1 MSNQTETTTFVLDVD
16 ATKADAKVAET
27 RAHMEK
33 EVGGVGSALD
43 RLGTQAKALQQKM
56 APAAAAISGVSAAL
70 GDSAGAAGKAIA
82 AVGQMV
88 AAFGAGGPFAV
99 AIVAATLAVNK
110 LQQSWDD
117 TIAAQDRALNAQYA
131 GLAKSVALAGASRA
145 ALDSARERL
154 ASSTGATTKDSF
166 TGLNEDFKPL
176 IAAAEARVALL
187 RKNIGIDGTSVD
199 ELNAQISDLGMSAAD
214 VLEQNRRN
222 RESQIKIGD
231 REVAQLKEALQLN
244 KDALRVE
251 RQVARAAADKP
262 VAKKAL
268 TAKELA
274 RPMSISEDSAMWAA
288 VEDARLQREG
298 EKMVVMWEMHD
309 DEIERT
315 KMIHNQKIESAARWY
330 TIELEMAED
339 AEKKKKELESKASD
353 ERKKQTENDAEAYG
367 QMSADALTK
376 GAQSA
381 ASLVLALQEAKTK
394 AAEEAKEG
402 IVSGLDYEKIA
413 YAKFLSEAAASAGGF
428 VQLEGAKILATGI
441 SGALGSAGLNPLS
454 IAQIAGGTALIG
466 AGVAIQQGG
475 PSAVNALLGIS
486 GSASGGASGGASK
499 KATSSSGVNRGSGS
513 GGAAA
518 GGGGGLVVN
527 LTYGVTG
534 PNPDE
539 TARVINRALRAGKDN
554 GGFQ

>member
-145 ALDSARERL
+145 AVDSARERL

-166 TGLNEDFKPL
+166 TGLNEEFKPL

-187 RKNIGIDGTSVD
+187 RKNIRIDGTSVD

-251 RQVARAAADKP
+251 KQVARAAADKP

-288 VEDARLQREG
+288 VEDARLKSEG
-298 EKMVVMWEMHD
+298 EKSAVMWEMHD

-315 KMIHNQKIESAARWY
+315 KMMSNQKIESAARWY
-330 TIELEMAED
+330 AVDLEMAEA
-339 AEKKKKELESKASD
+339 AEKAKTDIANKALD
-353 ERKKQTENDAEAYG
+353 QRTKDAEAYG
-367 QMSADALTK
+367 QISAGLVMQAMQ
-376 GAQSA
+376 GA
-381 ASLVLALQEAKTK
+381 ASVVTAGITSGQDGAKVALA
-394 AAEEAKEG
+394 
-402 IVSGLDYEKIA
+402 S
-413 YAKFLSEAAASAGGF
+413 FLSEASTSAGGF
-428 VQLEGAKILATGI
+428 VALEGAKILATGI
-441 SGALGSAGLNPLS
+441 GGALFSGGLNPLS
-454 IAQIAGGTALIG
+454 IAQIAGGTALMG

-475 PSAVNALLGIS
+475 PSAVNALLGLS
-486 GSASGGASGGASK
+486 GGASGGASGGTPGGASK

-513 GGAAA
+513 GGASS

-527 LTYGVTG
+527 VAYGVTG
-534 PNPDE
+534 PSPDE
-539 TARVINRALRAGKDN
+539 TARAINRALRAGKEN

>member
-1 MSNQTETTTFVLDVD
+1 MPNQTETTTFVLDVD
-16 ATKADAKVAET
+16 ATKANAKVAET
-27 RAHMEK
+27 RAHMEQQ
-33 EVGGVGSALD
+33 VGGIGGALD
-43 RLGTQAKALQQKM
+43 RLGVQAKALQQKM

-70 GDSAGAAGKAIA
+70 GDSAGAAGKAVA
-82 AVGQMV
+82 AVGQMT
-88 AAFGAGGPFAV
+88 AAFGAGGTFAV

-131 GLAKSVALAGASRA
+131 GLAKSVALANNSRA

-214 VLEQNRRN
+214 VLEQNRKN

-251 RQVARAAADKP
+251 KQVARAAADKP
-262 VAKKAL
+262 GASTARGAA
-268 TAKELA
+268 TAKESA

-288 VEDARLQREG
+288 VEDARLKSESERS
-298 EKMVVMWEMHD
+298 VVAWEMHD

-315 KMIHNQKIESAARWY
+315 KMMHDQKIESAARWY
-330 TIELEMAED
+330 TIDLEMAEA
-339 AEKKKKELESKASD
+339 AEKAKTDIANKALDQREKDFESI
-353 ERKKQTENDAEAYG
+353 G
-367 QMSADALTK
+367 QMSASALTQ
-376 GAQSA
+376 GMQGA
-381 ASLVLALQEAKTK
+381 ASVVTAGIISGQDGAKVALA
-394 AAEEAKEG
+394 
-402 IVSGLDYEKIA
+402 S
-413 YAKFLSEAAASAGGF
+413 FLSDAANSAGGF
-428 VQLEGAKILATGI
+428 VTLEGAKILALGI
-441 SGALGSAGLNPLS
+441 GGALSSGGTNPIS
-454 IAQIAGGTALIG
+454 YAQIAGGAAMVG

-475 PSAVNALLGIS
+475 PSAVNALLGLS
-486 GSASGGASGGASK
+486 GSASGGASGGTPGGASK

-513 GGAAA
+513 SGASS

-527 LTYGVTG
+527 VAYGVTG
-534 PNPDE
+534 PSPDE
-539 TARVINRALRAGKDN
+539 TARAINRALRAGKEN